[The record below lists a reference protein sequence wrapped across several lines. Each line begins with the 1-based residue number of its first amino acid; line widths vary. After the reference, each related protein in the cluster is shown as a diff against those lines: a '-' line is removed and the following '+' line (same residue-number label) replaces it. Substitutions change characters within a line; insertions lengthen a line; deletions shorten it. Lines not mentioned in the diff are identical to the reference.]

1 MRPCRSLLG
10 LLLALACGA
19 LAPPAHA
26 IEAVWSR
33 LPGSLPADSCGPALL
48 RLEAAGP
55 RAAAAGAAYALGQF
69 HMARGEYRLAAAAL
83 GRAAGRLEGLD
94 RAEARYRQGLAWL
107 GERDPGRARASFEEV
122 VMLSPPLRPLAQ
134 LGLARSFALAGDAAQ
149 EMTVLRRLLDG
160 PASEAEPAALERYA
174 ALCERAHKDAEAV
187 AARARLL
194 QRWSRSFEAALLEPA
209 PPALLP

>member
-1 MRPCRSLLG
+1 MRSQVLR
-10 LLLALACGA
+10 LAAVAAVLYAGA
-19 LAPPAHA
+19 AAA
-26 IEAVWSR
+26 REEVWSR
-33 LPGSLPADSCGPALL
+33 LPARLPADSLGPALL

-55 RAAAAGAAYALGQF
+55 RPTAAGAAYALGQF

-107 GERDPGRARASFEEV
+107 GERDPGRARAAFEEV
-122 VMLSPPLRPLAQ
+122 AMLSPPLRPLAQ

-149 EMTVLRRLLDG
+149 EMTVLRRLLDS

-174 ALCERAHKDAEAV
+174 ALCDRAHKDAEAV

-194 QRWSRSFEAALLEPA
+194 QRWPRSFEAALLEPA
-209 PPALLP
+209 PPALRP